1 MAELRLPDDSP
12 GRDGP
17 APRRPVG
24 HASVGAL
31 ARATAV
37 LAAAALT
44 LMGLLAGAPGPSEGA
59 AGGGDWLDPARDRYE
74 PGQTVTMIGYGYSYG
89 DPQASWR
96 TTAYY
101 GWLRPAEPEQVG
113 APPGERGGVPGLRV
127 ARVLVQEVAP
137 FWRGD
142 LRVSIE
148 FPLPDDLAPGQYFL
162 DICDVTCTRTLGFF
176 FPSSLFVGVEPV
188 YTIVR
193 EWPLTDPAIRWLEPD
208 ALLSGPD
215 GQPVTAA
222 DVRAGRVPPAP
233 SEAAAA
239 MPQPLPEVT
248 ASPAT
253 TQPAFG
259 AERGA
264 PAGVRSDAAGAETD
278 LVASDTPGDGRGRDG
293 SPVPV
298 SWLVAGGAVLLAG
311 GVALRSRSRR
321 RPRGGDDGATR
332 GAGDGDHGGG
342 AGRDASGR
350 DGRAAASGDDD
361 AADEMDVELRGIT
374 EGDEHAPGRSRQRV
388 RL

>member
-1 MAELRLPDDSP
+1 MDEQRLPDDSP
-12 GRDGP
+12 GRDGQ
-17 APRRPVG
+17 APSRPVG
-24 HASVGAL
+24 RASVGAL

-44 LMGLLAGAPGPSEGA
+44 LTGFLAGGPRPRAAA

-101 GWLRPAEPEQVG
+101 GWLRPAEPGQVG
-113 APPGERGGVPGLRV
+113 AAPGERGGVPGLRV

-137 FWRGD
+137 IWRGD

-162 DICDVTCTRTLGFF
+162 DICDVTCARTLGFF
-176 FPSSLFVGVEPV
+176 LPSSLFVGVEPA

-215 GQPVTAA
+215 GRPVTAA

-233 SEAAAA
+233 SDAAAA

-248 ASPAT
+248 ASPVT
-253 TQPAFG
+253 SQPAYG
-259 AERGA
+259 ADRGA
-264 PAGVRSDAAGAETD
+264 PAGVRSDAAGAEAD
-278 LVASDTPGDGRGRDG
+278 LVASDAPGDGRARDG
-293 SPVPV
+293 TPVPV
-298 SWLVAGGAVLLAG
+298 SWIVAGGATLLAG
-311 GVALRSRSRR
+311 GAALRSRSRR
-321 RPRGGDDGATR
+321 RPRGGDDGAAR

-342 AGRDASGR
+342 A
-350 DGRAAASGDDD
+350 RAAASGGGDD
-361 AADEMDVELRGIT
+361 AADEMDVELRAIT
-374 EGDEHAPGRSRQRV
+374 GDDEHATGRTRHRV